1 MENKDYQ
8 TFDIF
13 EYLNVS
19 QKQRIIVKYNN
30 NYIPFGF
37 EKIFDAL
44 PYHKSTKEL
53 LDNIYSY
60 SLKQDNNNYI
70 DNRTFISYLATS
82 KLSLPPMAEK
92 FLTIGNIKDS
102 NMNIKIGR
110 GGRNI
115 NSSISNIDFE
125 NSKPYIT
132 EKREKIL
139 DLAIEEILQKAIDE
153 ALQNFMPLIKED
165 FCIVSNKTIYYKNF
179 NEFMLGF
186 LNCIF
191 STSNQL
197 YIKKCKL
204 CNKYYI
210 TYKSDTLYCH
220 RVRNFNNEDI
230 TCDMVIAKIQK
241 TYEYKQI
248 MKTNKSFLQ
257 KIENNK
263 NISQDYIDKYING
276 REEAKLKSFQKN
288 DLSILKE
295 YIDKC
300 KEDYINTY

>member
-44 PYHKSTKEL
+44 HYHKSTKEL

-60 SLKQDNNNYI
+60 SLKRDNNNYI

-92 FLTIGNIKDS
+92 FLTIGNIEDS
-102 NMNIKIGR
+102 NINIKIGR

-125 NSKPYIT
+125 NSKPCIMD
-132 EKREKIL
+132 KREPLFDFPYK
-139 DLAIEEILQKAIDE
+139 DLTIEET
-153 ALQNFMPLIKED
+153 LQNFMPLIKED

-263 NISQDYIDKYING
+263 NISQDYIDNYING

-288 DLSILKE
+288 DLSILKD

-300 KEDYINTY
+300 KEDYITNY